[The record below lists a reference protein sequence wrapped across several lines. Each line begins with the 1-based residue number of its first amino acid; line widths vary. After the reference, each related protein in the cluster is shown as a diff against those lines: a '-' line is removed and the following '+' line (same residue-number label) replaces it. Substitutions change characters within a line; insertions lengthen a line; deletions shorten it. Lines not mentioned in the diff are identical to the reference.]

1 LAAKLSEDEKDRA
14 RIEALFESTF
24 GALERVAAELGFDVY
39 YDGDGTFVASKREPS
54 SSASGSA
61 R

>member
-1 LAAKLSEDEKDRA
+1 MAAQLSEDEKDRA
-14 RIEALFESTF
+14 RIEALFERTF

-39 YDGDGTFVASKREPS
+39 YDGDGAFVATKRESS
-54 SSASGSA
+54 SSADGSA